1 MINTGGDLLSLI
13 NSGNGIIGIDY
24 AEMNRVKS
32 NLKRARDKSTELNR
46 RINAAIT
53 KLQVDKNS
61 SRIKM
66 ATDQLRDYSRQ
77 VTRMQGDMDRT
88 INKVDKA
95 IRRFKEVD
103 SACAA
108 RIRAIGGDESEKK
121 SLFEELE
128 GEFTAIGERIEGT
141 ASSLI
146 KEGEKIFNSVRND
159 EEKAF
164 NGMKKEAGN
173 ICSGIQD
180 VIKNGRIKEI
190 ASDSGVM
197 ASLMYL
203 EATST
208 DKNFLKKAPDLV
220 KVYEN
225 KLLVDGNNI
234 WSTYSKEDEVGSG
247 LIKNLYKDAVN
258 IENKVGSVADTGWEE
273 YKKINPIGAGII
285 AGTYDFGKGTIEG
298 LVGVGKGIGNEYYD
312 LRENPEG
319 TIKNLA
325 RVGIDIAALV
335 NPTMPK
341 TEDDERFEKGLEGI
355 INKEINDKLIN
366 GDTYTR
372 SRAITDI
379 GENIVSLFLGG
390 AEIKAASKV
399 GEIGDLGKLA
409 DVSETGEKIDEI
421 SKVSKISDGISGV
434 ESGSLLSE
442 GEKAFASLRDVGNNI
457 SNSAKTIKDIITGE
471 KIITREVLDTG
482 TGLRVPYISVKDNN
496 IKRISK
502 IENVSGSSLEVGSKA
517 SEDDFKSIQ
526 ELVNESTCNND
537 ELYNYLLKNVDSNA
551 ANAFLKE
558 GVWPERI
565 QIPKNSSVLNA
576 DGSINWSKAAEGGYT
591 LNTDGT
597 AIKEDFIPKIG
608 EVIDRYGNANGRYTS
623 PIIDGKS
630 YSYTERSLPYM
641 EDLSNYHQYEVT
653 GDFSKIEEYVNN
665 CSDVKLKTQ
674 IDANVTKYYDGDFS
688 KLISYKGEIAE
699 IKGWGNGGG
708 TQYEFA
714 LTVDQ
719 LERLGLLKEIK

>member
-1 MINTGGDLLSLI
+1 MSLI

-46 RINAAIT
+46 RINAVIT

-121 SLFEELE
+121 SFLEELE
-128 GEFTAIGERIEGT
+128 GEFTAIGERIEAT

-146 KEGEKIFNSVRND
+146 KEGEKIFSSVRND

-180 VIKNGRIKEI
+180 IIKNGRIKEI
-190 ASDSGVM
+190 ASDAGVM

-208 DKNFLKKAPDLV
+208 DKNFLKKAPELV

-225 KLLVDGNNI
+225 KLLVDENNI

-335 NPTMPK
+335 NPAMPK

-355 INKEINDKLIN
+355 ISKEINDKLIN

-372 SRAITDI
+372 SRAITDV

-409 DVSETGEKIDEI
+409 EVSETGEKIDEI

-434 ESGSLLSE
+434 ESGSLLAE

-471 KIITREVLDTG
+471 KIITIEVLDTG
-482 TGLRVPYISVKDNN
+482 TGLRVPNMSVIDNN
-496 IKRISK
+496 IEKISK
-502 IENVSGSSLEVGSKA
+502 IENVSGSSLEGG
-517 SEDDFKSIQ
+517 
-526 ELVNESTCNND
+526 
-537 ELYNYLLKNVDSNA
+537 SNA
-551 ANAFLKE
+551 
-558 GVWPERI
+558 VDDSI
-565 QIPKNSSVLNA
+565 
-576 DGSINWSKAAEGGYT
+576 DG
-591 LNTDGT
+591 
-597 AIKEDFIPKIG
+597 IK
-608 EVIDRYGNANGRYTS
+608 
-623 PIIDGKS
+623 IIDGKVGGKIPVDEFKNIRTES
-630 YSYTERSLPYM
+630 IQNVDSDAITLGKYKPTVKPDGSLDWTIPANDSYTVMAGDTTYFSLGNDWDVIKGKYNITDDDM
-641 EDLSNYHQYEVT
+641 FDLFNVPALDDAAKAGKEIRFSHDPTAYGDCALKKEWEYLESSYGYRRLIQK
-653 GDFSKIEEYVNN
+653 GDFWY
-665 CSDVKLKTQ
+665 
-674 IDANVTKYYDGDFS
+674 A
-688 KLISYKGEIAE
+688 
-699 IKGWGNGGG
+699 IK
-708 TQYEFA
+708 
-714 LTVDQ
+714 
-719 LERLGLLKEIK
+719 